1 MPAIR
6 IHFDTQFHNNRKV
19 LVAEE
24 DGAIAE
30 HEQVWVWDLYCAH
43 TLFELGT
50 DAVSAQLQE
59 RLTEWAVN
67 AAGKAFSS
75 AEELRQARVLTLDP
89 ALALSGKVDAT
100 SGCLIEI
107 AIEPQPQA
115 WPAIRVTVPDA
126 VDADRQAASVVALA
140 QYFLQSNP
148 LFVRELPIH
157 ILALKKFYADTLPA
171 TDPASVQQAPAFALS
186 KALQFYQ
193 DLSQGRRPGR

>member
-6 IHFDTQFHNNRKV
+6 IHFDTHFPNNRKV

-24 DGAIAE
+24 GTVAE
-30 HEQVWVWDLYCAH
+30 HEQVWLWDLYCAH

-50 DAVSAQLQE
+50 DPASAQLQE

-75 AEELRQARVLTLDP
+75 ADELREAGVLTIDP
-89 ALALSGKVDAT
+89 ALVLSDKVDA
-100 SGCLIEI
+100 SSACVIEI
-107 AIEPQPQA
+107 GIEPQPQS
-115 WPAIRVTVPDA
+115 WPGIRVTVPDDLG
-126 VDADRQAASVVALA
+126 VDRNAASVVALA
-140 QYFLQSNP
+140 QHFLRSNP

-171 TDPASVQQAPAFALS
+171 TDRASLEQAPVFALT
-186 KALQFYQ
+186 KAMQFFQ
-193 DLSQGRRPGR
+193 DLSQGKRPRH

>member
-19 LVAEE
+19 LIAE
-24 DGAIAE
+24 DGPIAE
-30 HEQVWVWDLYCAH
+30 HEQVWLWDLYCAH

-50 DAVSAQLQE
+50 DAASGQLQE

-75 AEELRQARVLTLDP
+75 TDELRQARVFAIDP
-89 ALALSGKVDAT
+89 ALALSDKIDA
-100 SGCLIEI
+100 SSARLIEI
-107 AIEPQPQA
+107 AIEPQPQF
-115 WPAIRVTVPDA
+115 WPGIRVTVPDGL
-126 VDADRQAASVVALA
+126 DADRQAASVIALA

-171 TDPASVQQAPAFALS
+171 TDPASVEQAPAFALN
-186 KALQFYQ
+186 KAFQFYQ
-193 DLSQGRRPGR
+193 DLSQGRRPRH